1 MIRFVVG
8 MLAALA
14 MATAHAQAGKVTK
27 ILVGFPPGQATDLVA
42 RILAE
47 RLGPMLGE
55 TVIVENH
62 PGQGGSLVLSQLAKM
77 PPDGANLVLAPLA
90 SMVANPHLYK
100 NIGYDTLKDIEDV
113 ALVADL
119 PLLLVANPSMPF
131 KTLPEMIA
139 YAKANPDK
147 LTHPSSGNGTLSHL
161 GFEDLKRRAG
171 ITILHVPYQGSP
183 RAMTDLMGG
192 AVQVAMDTVTV
203 TAPHIKSG
211 KMRLLAIAY
220 GTRLPDYPDTPTIA
234 EQGFPG
240 FSLSAWLGIV
250 APAGTPKARID
261 RLSAELVKIVQTP
274 EVAQKY
280 AGLGT
285 LARTMG
291 ADEFRAFVRTE
302 YTRWG
307 AIVKASGAKVD

>member
-1 MIRFVVG
+1 MKKLLFLVAFG
-8 MLAALA
+8 CL
-14 MATAHAQAGKVTK
+14 TFAHAQPGKVTK
-27 ILVGFPPGQATDLVA
+27 IYVGFPPGQATDLVA
-42 RILAE
+42 RLLAE
-47 RLGPMLGE
+47 RLGPALGE
-55 TVIVENH
+55 TVIVENK
-62 PGQGGSLVLSQLAKM
+62 PGQGGSLILAQLAKM
-77 PPDGANLVLAPLA
+77 SPDGAQLVLAPLA

-100 NIGYDTLKDIEDV
+100 NVGYDTLKDFEHV

-119 PLLLVANPSMPF
+119 PILLVANPSMPF
-131 KTLPEMIA
+131 RTLPEMIA

-192 AVQVAMDTVTV
+192 AVQVAMDTITV
-203 TAPHIKSG
+203 TRPLVQSG
-211 KMRLLAIAY
+211 KLRLLASAY
-220 GTRLPDYPDTPTIA
+220 GTRLPDFADTPTIA

-250 APAGTPKARID
+250 APAGTPKARVEK
-261 RLSAELVKIVQTP
+261 LSAELVKIVQSP
-274 EVAQKY
+274 EIGQKY
-280 AGLGT
+280 AALGT
-285 LARTMG
+285 LPRSMG
-291 ADEFRAFVRTE
+291 TAEFHVFVESE
-302 YTRWG
+302 YARWG